1 MEEII
6 LYGLSAAAI
15 ILSLRKTDGQ
25 MQSVSRQRFRN
36 RHLGEKNDTLSI
48 LNYPLICPSGETLA
62 VSIKNPTTEGFPFT
76 KRFNIRNINIHGT
89 L

>member
-36 RHLGEKNDTLSI
+36 RHLGGKKRYIEHPKLSFD
-48 LNYPLICPSGETLA
+48 LSLW
-62 VSIKNPTTEGFPFT
+62 
-76 KRFNIRNINIHGT
+76 
-89 L
+89 